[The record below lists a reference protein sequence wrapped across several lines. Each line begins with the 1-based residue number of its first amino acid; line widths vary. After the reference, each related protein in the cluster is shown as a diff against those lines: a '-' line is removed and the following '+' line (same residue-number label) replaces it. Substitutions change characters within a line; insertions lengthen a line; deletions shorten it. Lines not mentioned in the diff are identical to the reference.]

1 MSNTNLNYWFQDY
14 KLIINLNELSLNSYL
29 YIWMPVSF
37 TKIDLVVCFQVS
49 YKADDFKN
57 NTI

>member
-29 YIWMPVSF
+29 YIWMTVSF